1 MWRNSFV
8 IFIKYICHGG
18 FWLPLERVR
27 NSKHFLFVIWTN
39 LCMQKEFLCNRRAV
53 FSLID
58 FFFFVS
64 LSEVK
69 RMRGILC
76 SGFCESS
83 SVFSSM
89 TTTSDDAAALKF
101 KSRCSCSAHHG
112 PVASHP
118 PQPLCYKL
126 HVLCWFSVKQTRAE
140 FWRWFWTTVKQVP
153 VIYIHTT

>member
-18 FWLPLERVR
+18 FWLPLERVH
-27 NSKHFLFVIWTN
+27 NSKHFLFIIWTN
-39 LCMQKEFLCNRRAV
+39 LCMQKSFCAIAEPCFHW
-53 FSLID
+53 LI

-101 KSRCSCSAHHG
+101 KSRAVVHIT
-112 PVASHP
+112 A
-118 PQPLCYKL
+118 
-126 HVLCWFSVKQTRAE
+126 VLPHTHLNPCVINFMFYVDSV
-140 FWRWFWTTVKQVP
+140 
-153 VIYIHTT
+153 